1 MDTKQEIQE
10 FLTSRRARITP
21 AQAGVRTFG
30 SGPRRVPGLRREEVA
45 SLAGVSI
52 AYYTKLERGDASGV
66 SDTVL
71 EALSRALQLD
81 DAERSHLFDL
91 VRAQQPVAANTP
103 PPQRAADDPPERAAA
118 ARPHRRTRLHPQRP
132 HGHRRDEQARR
143 GALLRDPRQPAP
155 PREHSAVLLPRP
167 ARDRRS
173 TSTGT
178 RARDASVAVLRAEA
192 GRNPHDQELTN
203 LIGELSTQSEDFR
216 VRWARHDVGTHDAGL
231 KRLHHPLVGRLELT
245 YEGMTLAADPDLML
259 FAFTAEVGSKS
270 EEALNLLASWATTEN
285 QRITG
290 GHQRPP
296 LRARVRAFPRR
307 AGPETATPLLQGR
320 GHRRSR
326 RRDRIR
332 GHLSD
337 DEECGE
343 CEQHRCRHE
352 ENTESGIRCDRWPCF
367 QRPGQ
372 PGARG
377 RLREI
382 R

>member
-91 VRAQQPVAANTP
+91 VRAQQPVARTRRRRSAPPTIRPSVQRLLDRIDAPAYIRNARMDIVAMNKLGEALYSEILGNPRRPANT
-103 PPQRAADDPPERAAA
+103 
-118 ARPHRRTRLHPQRP
+118 ARFCFL
-132 HGHRRDEQARR
+132 
-143 GALLRDPRQPAP
+143 DPRATAFYIDWD
-155 PREHSAVLLPRP
+155 ESA
-167 ARDRRS
+167 
-173 TSTGT
+173 
-178 RARDASVAVLRAEA
+178 DASVAVLRAEA

-245 YEGMTLAADPDLML
+245 YEGMTLAADPDLVL
-259 FAFTAEVGSKS
+259 FAFTAEVGSRS
-270 EEALNLLASWATTEN
+270 EEALNLLASW
-285 QRITG
+285 
-290 GHQRPP
+290 
-296 LRARVRAFPRR
+296 
-307 AGPETATPLLQGR
+307 TATP
-320 GHRRSR
+320 
-326 RRDRIR
+326 
-332 GHLSD
+332 
-337 DEECGE
+337 DEESTDADHQ
-343 CEQHRCRHE
+343 EQPRHE
-352 ENTESGIRCDRWPCF
+352 R
-367 QRPGQ
+367 RP
-372 PGARG
+372 
-377 RLREI
+377 
-382 R
+382 